1 MGFLD
6 KAKVAAGAA
15 ATTVQEGATRA
26 QKSMDVVQAKRGAEK
41 AYGELGREAFRLV
54 EAGEISNR
62 RERVANEHRSEADER
77 ERQASQAEQ
86 RARIAQKEAEAER
99 AQAEHAAG
107 ARASQAE
114 PATRAEPA
122 AAATDEP
129 AAPPPPATP
138 S

>member
-41 AYGELGREAFRLV
+41 AYAELGREAFRLV
-54 EAGEISNR
+54 EAGEISNPALEPSAEHVR
-62 RERVANEHRSEADER
+62 AAKARV
-77 ERQASQAEQ
+77 
-86 RARIAQKEAEAER
+86 AEAER

-107 ARASQAE
+107 AQASQAE
-114 PATRAEPA
+114 PAARAEPA
-122 AAATDEP
+122 AAGTDEP
-129 AAPPPPATP
+129 AARPPPATP

>member
-26 QKSMDVVQAKRGAEK
+26 QKGMDVVQAKRGAEK
-41 AYGELGREAFRLV
+41 AYAELGREAFRLV
-54 EAGEISNR
+54 EAGEISNPALESSTEHVR
-62 RERVANEHRSEADER
+62 AAKARV
-77 ERQASQAEQ
+77 
-86 RARIAQKEAEAER
+86 AEAER

-114 PATRAEPA
+114 PAARAEP
-122 AAATDEP
+122 AATDEP
-129 AAPPPPATP
+129 AARPPPAMP

>member
-15 ATTVQEGATRA
+15 ATTVQEGATKA

-41 AYGELGREAFRLV
+41 AYTELGREAFRLV
-54 EAGEISNR
+54 EAGEISNPAL
-62 RERVANEHRSEADER
+62 ELS
-77 ERQASQAEQ
+77 AEPV
-86 RARIAQKEAEAER
+86 RAAKARIAEAER

-114 PATRAEPA
+114 PAARAEPA